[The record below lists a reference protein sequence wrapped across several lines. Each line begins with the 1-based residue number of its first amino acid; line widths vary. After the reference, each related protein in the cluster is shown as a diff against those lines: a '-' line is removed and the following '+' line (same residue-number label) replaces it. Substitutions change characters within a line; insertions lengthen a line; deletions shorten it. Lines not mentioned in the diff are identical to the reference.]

1 MCAGSAIWHTRT
13 MRLWLLDIT
22 SIRFSWAPSGSCLSV
37 LTSRR
42 EVLSVV
48 QLEQG
53 TSVEEA
59 ALQGFDSALSRGRV
73 ERVLP
78 EVGRQSWGVAL
89 YDPFTAH
96 VAVGPLPKTEVYS
109 DRHAVELDDDGCL
122 VTLDDSGLWV
132 GSRLLTLQES
142 DSVAITQSI
151 AAYGG

>member
-1 MCAGSAIWHTRT
+1 

-22 SIRFSWAPSGSCLSV
+22 SIRFSLAPNGEFLSV

-42 EVLSVV
+42 EVLSAV
-48 QLEQG
+48 QLAPG

-59 ALQGFDSALSRGRV
+59 ALLGYDSALGRGRI

-78 EVGRQSWGVAL
+78 EVGRQSYGVAL

-96 VAVGPLPKTEVYS
+96 VAVWPLPKTEVYS
-109 DRHAVELDDDGCL
+109 DRRALELDEDGCL
-122 VTLDDSGLWV
+122 VTLGEAGLWV
-132 GSRLLTLQES
+132 GNRLLALQEA
-142 DSVAITQSI
+142 DSVAITQAI